1 MPLLE
6 IVTVFLLV
14 IINGFFA
21 MSEMA
26 VVSARRGRLQAM
38 ADKGNKGAKVALELA
53 GDPSRFLSA
62 VQIGITLIGILA
74 GAFSGATLAD
84 ALGEWL
90 DKFAIIAP
98 RGDTLA
104 IGIVVVA
111 ITFLSLIFGE
121 LVPKRLALARPEAIA
136 IRVSRPLAVIATIC
150 RPVVIVLGAAT
161 ALMLRLLGVRADRSQ
176 AVTEEEVK
184 SMIAEGTEAGVIDP
198 VERAMMEGV
207 LRLADRPVRA
217 IMTPRRDVFWIDLN
231 DEAETMK
238 TELRNCT
245 YSRIVA
251 VRGGKIDEPVGVVQ
265 KKDLLDTLLE
275 GGTLEVAAALIQ
287 PVYVPDGTPML
298 TLLDIFRTRP
308 IQMAFVVDEY
318 GGFEGVVTLT
328 DVLTAITG
336 DLPEEHTLN
345 SASVVQR
352 EDGSFLVDGRA
363 DLHELEAALSLSLA
377 DLDGDFHTV
386 AGLVLHHFRR
396 LPAESD
402 SIAIAGWRVEVVDM
416 DGRRIDK
423 LLFSRLE
430 QTPPTV

>member
-6 IVTVFLLV
+6 IAIVFALV
-14 IINGFFA
+14 ILNGFFA

-26 VVSARRGRLQAM
+26 VVSARRVRLQAM
-38 ADKGNKGAKVALELA
+38 ADKGHKGARVALELA
-53 GDPSRFLSA
+53 DDPSRFLSA

-84 ALGEWL
+84 ALGDWL
-90 DKFAIIAP
+90 DSFPQIAP
-98 RGDTLA
+98 HGDTMA
-104 IGIVVVA
+104 IGITVLA
-111 ITFLSLIFGE
+111 ITFLSLILGE
-121 LVPKRLALARPEAIA
+121 LVPKRLALAHPEAIA
-136 IRVSRPLAVIATIC
+136 IRVSRPLAIVAAVC
-150 RPVVIVLGAAT
+150 RPVVVTLGAT
-161 ALMLRLLGVRADRSQ
+161 TMLILRMLGVHGDRDQ

-198 VERAMMEGV
+198 VEKAMMEGV

-231 DEAETMK
+231 DEADVMK
-238 TELRNCT
+238 AELRACT

-251 VRGGKIDEPVGVVQ
+251 VRAGKIDEPVGVVQ
-265 KKDLLDTLLE
+265 KKDLLDALLE
-275 GGTLEVAAALIQ
+275 DRPLDVAAALIQ

-298 TLLDIFRTRP
+298 TLLDMFRTRP

-328 DVLTAITG
+328 DVLTSITG
-336 DLPEEHTLN
+336 EMPEEHMEST
-345 SASVVQR
+345 ASVIR
-352 EDGSFLVDGRA
+352 RDDGSYLVDGRA
-363 DLHELEAALSLSLA
+363 DLHELEAGLA
-377 DLDGDFHTV
+377 FNAEEFDGDFHTV

-396 LPAESD
+396 VPAEGA

-430 QTPPTV
+430 GADPLV